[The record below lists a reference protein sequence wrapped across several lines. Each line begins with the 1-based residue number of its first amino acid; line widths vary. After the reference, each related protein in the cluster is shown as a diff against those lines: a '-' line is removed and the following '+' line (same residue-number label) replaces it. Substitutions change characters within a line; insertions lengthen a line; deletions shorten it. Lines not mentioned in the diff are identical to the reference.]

1 MSQWWVGLSRRERI
15 AVIAAAALVAAAVL
29 YLAGI
34 EPAWRSRQRL
44 AGELPRLRAQA
55 AELDALALEA
65 KKLKTRART
74 LESAEQTKAALT
86 KLLAEKNIAG
96 GSIREGDDQRLLLTV
111 RRADA
116 ASWFAWLQEAST
128 ELPLRVA
135 SARISRVGPGLVDAE
150 VALAPV
156 AQK

>member
-1 MSQWWVGLSRRERI
+1 MRQWWVGLSRRERM

-29 YLAGI
+29 YLAAI
-34 EPAWRSRQRL
+34 EPAWRTRQRL
-44 AGELPRLRAQA
+44 APELPRLRAQA

-65 KKLKTRART
+65 KKLKTRTRT

-116 ASWFAWLQEAST
+116 ASWFAWLKEAST

-156 AQK
+156 GQK

>member
-1 MSQWWVGLSRRERI
+1 ARRGARARVPRPDPARGFRAARARDAEEARAAAREYLGGGPRGALLRGDPQRARERRRLMSQWWVGLSRRERI
-15 AVIAAAALVAAAVL
+15 AVIAAAALV
-29 YLAGI
+29 
-34 EPAWRSRQRL
+34 
-44 AGELPRLRAQA
+44 
-55 AELDALALEA
+55 
-65 KKLKTRART
+65 
-74 LESAEQTKAALT
+74 
-86 KLLAEKNIAG
+86 AEKNIAG